1 MKHLDGELEKIKNGR
16 SSCEYAHSTVR
27 FSHCRD
33 LLHRLLILNR
43 LPPLFRKGNDFFIIL
58 KTF

>member
-1 MKHLDGELEKIKNGR
+1 MNHLDGELEKIKNGR

-43 LPPLFRKGNDFFIIL
+43 LPPLLRKVNDLFIIL